1 MREKLSKMTER
12 QLTSAIAFV
21 AVAEILTVIIGA
33 KGKSRLAEIGKGI
46 ALTIEGIL
54 YIILNK
60 ELEKR

>member
-1 MREKLSKMTER
+1 MRKKLNEMTEE

-21 AVAEILTVIIGA
+21 SVAEILTVIIGA
-33 KGKSRLAEIGKGI
+33 KSKNRLAEIGKGI